1 MLKDFSGIRQI
12 IEEFRSGSFVI
23 IVDDE
28 DRENEGDLA
37 VAAEK
42 CSQEKIAFM
51 AREGR
56 GLICI
61 AMEGKRLD
69 DLHIPM
75 MVSDNTSHFGTAF
88 TVSVEA
94 RSGTT
99 TGISAGDRAT
109 TVRKL
114 IDPAALPEDFVKPGH
129 MFPLRSREGGVL
141 TRSGQTEAVVDLAG
155 LAKLYPA
162 GVICEIMNEDGT
174 MARMPQLLEFSK
186 KHGIKIISVAEI
198 ISFRR
203 THEKFVQCVATTRLP
218 TPYGEFEI
226 LAYEERLSNNVH
238 LVLRK
243 GAIDPGKPTLVRV
256 HSECFTG
263 DVLGSQR
270 CDCGDQL
277 HRSMEIISKKG
288 GVVLY
293 LRQEG
298 RGIGLVNKLKAYT
311 LQDQGLDTVEA
322 NEKLGFAPDLRDY
335 GIGAQILADL
345 GITAIRL
352 MTNNPRKIVGLEGYG
367 LSVVERVPI
376 EIKPAKE
383 NARYLKIKKEKL
395 GHLLEGGY
403 VCQP

>member
-1 MLKDFSGIRQI
+1 MKDKSGIHHI
-12 IEEFRSGSFVI
+12 IEDFRSGRFVI

-37 VAAEK
+37 IAADK
-42 CSQEKIAFM
+42 CSPEKIAFM

-69 DLHIPM
+69 ELRIPM
-75 MVSDNTSHFGTAF
+75 MVSDNTSRFGTAF

-94 RSGTT
+94 RDGTT
-99 TGISAGDRAT
+99 TGISAADRSAT
-109 TVRKL
+109 VQNL
-114 IDPAALPEDFVKPGH
+114 IDPATRPEDFVKPGH

-141 TRSGQTEAVVDLAG
+141 ARSGQTEAAVDLAR
-155 LAKLYPA
+155 LAGTYPA

-174 MARMPQLLEFSK
+174 MARMPQLRAFSL

-198 ISFRR
+198 IRYRR
-203 THEKFVQCVATTRLP
+203 AHEKFIRCVAETRLP
-218 TPYGEFEI
+218 TAYGDFDI
-226 LAYEERLSNNVH
+226 LAYEELLSNHVH

-243 GAIDPGKPTLVRV
+243 GSIKPGKPTLVRV

-263 DVLGSQR
+263 DVLGSHR
-270 CDCGDQL
+270 CDCGEQL
-277 HRSMEIISKKG
+277 HHAMKLISAES
-288 GVVLY
+288 GVILY

-298 RGIGLVNKLKAYT
+298 RGIGLINKLKAYS
-311 LQDQGLDTVEA
+311 LQDQGQDTVEA
-322 NEKLGFAPDLRDY
+322 NESLGFAPDLRDY

-345 GITAIRL
+345 GITSIRL
-352 MTNNPRKIVGLEGYG
+352 ITNNPRKIVGLEGYG
-367 LSVVERVPI
+367 LQVVERVPI
-376 EIKPAKE
+376 ETVPKKE
-383 NARYLKIKKEKL
+383 NARYLSTKREKL

-403 VCQP
+403 SCQP